1 MVEAEEDCY
10 NKDAEQE
17 NVPLGFRH
25 SLYYIKMD
33 SSSSFEH
40 ALEADMKTLAA
51 EIHRTQEMKDA
62 KNAEGLDAVKEAIRA
77 FPQFDHGASDDN
89 GMPVPAADVR
99 AFSNSPLPVYAQS
112 AAPEIR
118 LEIEYLLDIAL
129 HKGLS
134 AALSESAKSPYFV
147 QDAFHDALAGRLYP
161 ELQKRGLMK

>member
-129 HKGLS
+129 H
-134 AALSESAKSPYFV
+134 
-147 QDAFHDALAGRLYP
+147 
-161 ELQKRGLMK
+161 